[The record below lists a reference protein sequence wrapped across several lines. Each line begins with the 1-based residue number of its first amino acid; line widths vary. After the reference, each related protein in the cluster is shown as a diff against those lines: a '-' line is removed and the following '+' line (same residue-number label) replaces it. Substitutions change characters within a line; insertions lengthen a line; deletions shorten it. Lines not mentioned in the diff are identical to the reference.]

1 MDKKEL
7 SDTGRE
13 VTRAERILAV
23 ALALFLL
30 IGGMRLAWIINSAFP
45 LPDYSSLRSQ
55 FIPEALEREMN
66 NLWQQNNNKLSALQ
80 RLQDEERELRQE
92 YETAREEYRTLLD
105 RGIDDKQKMARW
117 EKARDEHRNSQAAL
131 SGTQAALRDFQN
143 NILSPRESAFREAE
157 ARFQERFAQL
167 NSQRNR
173 RAGVALITYALAVF
187 ALAIWVSGLFR
198 TRPLLS
204 RYAVIGTSFLGFGA
218 VQTLVV
224 TYQVAYPFLRDL
236 IPVEWVVSLG
246 GSGLSIAGI
255 VFLKNRLLSDEAVRN
270 RRLWKKSCPLCGFP
284 LPGNFCGRCGA
295 VQQEKCCA
303 CGLLTSRFLP
313 WCRECGS
320 RLADCSEHS

>member
-1 MDKKEL
+1 MGKKEL

-23 ALALFLL
+23 ALALSLL
-30 IGGMRLAWIINSAFP
+30 IGGMRLAWTINSAFP
-45 LPDYSSLRSQ
+45 YPDYSSLRSQ

-66 NLWQQNNNKLSALQ
+66 SLWQQKNNKLSALQ
-80 RLQDEERELRQE
+80 RLQDEEIALRQE

-105 RGIDDKQKMARW
+105 RGIDDKEKMARW
-117 EKARDEHRNSQAAL
+117 EKARDEYSKSQATLSDAQTAL
-131 SGTQAALRDFQN
+131 LDFQN
-143 NILSPRESAFREAE
+143 NILSPRESVFRDAE
-157 ARFQERFAQL
+157 ARFQEQFAEL

-173 RAGVALITYALAVF
+173 RAGIALIAYALAVF
-187 ALAIWVSGLFR
+187 ALAIWVSSLFR
-198 TRPLLS
+198 TRPMLS

-218 VQTLVV
+218 LQMLVV
-224 TYQVAYPFLRDL
+224 TYQVAYPFLRGL
-236 IPVEWVVSLG
+236 IPVEWVISVG

-255 VFLKNRLLSDEAVRN
+255 VFLKNRLLSAEAVSN
-270 RRLWKKSCPLCGFP
+270 RRLWKKSCPICGFP

-313 WCRECGS
+313 WCRECGKK
-320 RLADCSEHS
+320 LADCPEKK